1 MPSGI
6 DHVILTRFNLPTPG
20 VESLVRAQEGWL
32 RNRVVLFERYCVP
45 SVLAQSQRRF
55 HWIIYFDPESPGWL
69 KEKVAEYEAAGTFSP
84 IFRTSV
90 SHDELI
96 ADLRSVT
103 GAAGDELI
111 TTNLDNDDGLS
122 SDFVDRVQSADTPR
136 PRSAVYLSRGLIK
149 SPDGLFLRTD
159 RHNAFCSVRE
169 TWDDPQTCWVDW
181 HDLLPR
187 HMPVLEI
194 AGSPGWL
201 QVVHGGNVSNRIR
214 GALAS
219 PITYRAGFSG
229 LIDDVHV
236 PTRHQLLRDALVS
249 QPARALRE
257 TARSAAKRGARAVL
271 GKDGLDRL
279 KSLLAGMRGG
289 RGKNP

>member
-1 MPSGI
+1 MLSGI

-20 VESLVRAQEGWL
+20 VESLVRAREGWL
-32 RNRVVLFERYCVP
+32 RNRVLLFESYCVP
-45 SVLAQSQRRF
+45 SVLAQTEQNFR
-55 HWIIYFDPESPGWL
+55 WIIYFDPESPDWL
-69 KEKVAEYEAAGTFSP
+69 KEQIRSHDEAGTFTP

-90 SHDELI
+90 SHDELM
-96 ADLRSVT
+96 ADLRSIT

-122 SDFVDRVQSADTPR
+122 TDFVSRLQAAAVPGPR
-136 PRSAVYLSRGLIK
+136 AAIYLSRGLIK

-187 HMPVLEI
+187 HMPVLEL
-194 AGSPGWL
+194 AGAPGWL
-201 QVVHGGNVSNRIR
+201 QVVHGGNVSNRVR
-214 GALAS
+214 GALVS
-219 PITYRAGFSG
+219 PTGYYFGFPD
-229 LIDDVHV
+229 LLDDVRV
-236 PTRHQLLRDALVS
+236 PTRTELLRDKLIS
-249 QPARALRE
+249 QPARSLRE
-257 TARSAAKRGARAVL
+257 TARLVVKRGARAVF

-279 KSLLAGMRGG
+279 KSFLAGVRPGG
-289 RGKNP
+289 EKTP